1 MPGMETPLLELRA
14 VEKRFVTSQ
23 GEELRA
29 LASINL
35 SVQANDLSVL
45 WDERLR
51 QINAFA
57 HDCRAGIVPERLYY
71 VSGAIANSAAQR
83 NRHGLSRVFAF
94 AVAHGGR

>member
-45 WDERLR
+45 WD
-51 QINAFA
+51 
-57 HDCRAGIVPERLYY
+57 RA
-71 VSGAIANSAAQR
+71 AAANQR
-83 NRHGLSRVFAF
+83 FCA
-94 AVAHGGR
+94 